1 MVKVKNMK
9 CPQCGY
15 PISESDLYIHPSKSR
30 EDALEVVLKLKAE
43 LERQIREDALKLKAG
58 LGSQGAW
65 TEVIM
70 DHTYTSFDADAVYE
84 G

>member
-1 MVKVKNMK
+1 MVKVMNMK

-15 PISESDLYIHPSKSR
+15 PISESDLSI
-30 EDALEVVLKLKAE
+30 AGG
-43 LERQIREDALKLKAG
+43 ITREDALKLKAG